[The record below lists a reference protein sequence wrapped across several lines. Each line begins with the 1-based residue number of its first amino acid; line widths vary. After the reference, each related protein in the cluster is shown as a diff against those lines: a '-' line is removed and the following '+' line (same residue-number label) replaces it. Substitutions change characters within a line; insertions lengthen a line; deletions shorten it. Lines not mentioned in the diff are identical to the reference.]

1 MAVFIAPAAAGAGT
15 IPAPPWRSRA
25 AFAGEGD
32 IIGASTCAHPVVYD
46 TRMSQNEATAARRS
60 QTCRHSRESQPT
72 DSRRPSGLWKGRQ
85 MLPTSAVNSTQ
96 KRNNQD
102 SAENDRRVRRKTSDN
117 GVAQVERLALHAMTR
132 APDTPARVY
141 CAAHHARGING
152 EGGRNVDSGI
162 DGTGSEPDTNR

>member
-1 MAVFIAPAAAGAGT
+1 MAEMSH
-15 IPAPPWRSRA
+15 APPWRSRA

-32 IIGASTCAHPVVYD
+32 IIDAATCAHPVVYD
-46 TRMSQNEATAARRS
+46 TRMSPNEATAARRS
-60 QTCRHSRESQPT
+60 RTCRHSRGTNRPT

-102 SAENDRRVRRKTSDN
+102 SAENDRQVRQRTSND
-117 GVAQVERLALHAMTR
+117 GVAQVERLALHVMTR
-132 APDTPARVY
+132 APDTPAWVHR
-141 CAAHHARGING
+141 ANNHARRING

-162 DGTGSEPDTNR
+162 DGTGTEPDTNR